1 MSISWQSSASAF
13 EQILVRSC
21 VAAGACTMEA
31 AWAAFVE
38 FVQVPVEG
46 IEGPEDDGDGFIVE

>member
-1 MSISWQSSASAF
+1 
-13 EQILVRSC
+13 
-21 VAAGACTMEA
+21 MEA